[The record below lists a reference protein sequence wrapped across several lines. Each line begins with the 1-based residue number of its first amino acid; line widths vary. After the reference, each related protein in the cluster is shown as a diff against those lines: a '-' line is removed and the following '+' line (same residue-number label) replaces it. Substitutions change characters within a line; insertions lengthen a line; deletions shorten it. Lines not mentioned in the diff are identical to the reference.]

1 MIKKIVLILVL
12 LAVAAGA
19 AVYFLGA
26 TALNNGIKHGV
37 ETVGP
42 KVTETSVT
50 LAEVNISVLSGKGT
64 LKNLNVGNPSGFKN
78 ENIFALGQI
87 DIEVDRKSLFSDK
100 IIINKIHIR
109 QPEISYEKKLNG
121 SNIKT
126 LLASIER
133 FTGPQSDQPVT
144 DIPAEDAGANKQ
156 IVIKQLII
164 EDGLVYISAL
174 GIGQQVA
181 LPRIEMND
189 IGEDGSDTNIADVLD
204 VVLTK
209 VLTSIGPA
217 IADAGNLLK
226 GAGDDALKTVQ
237 DGGLSNIEDAAGDAL
252 NKASEG
258 IKGLFGK

>member
-87 DIEVDRKSLFSDK
+87 DIEVDRKSLFSDR
-100 IIINKIHIR
+100 IIIVFTVSLAAII
-109 QPEISYEKKLNG
+109 ISH
-121 SNIKT
+121 
-126 LLASIER
+126 R
-133 FTGPQSDQPVT
+133 
-144 DIPAEDAGANKQ
+144 
-156 IVIKQLII
+156 
-164 EDGLVYISAL
+164 
-174 GIGQQVA
+174 
-181 LPRIEMND
+181 
-189 IGEDGSDTNIADVLD
+189 
-204 VVLTK
+204 
-209 VLTSIGPA
+209 
-217 IADAGNLLK
+217 K
-226 GAGDDALKTVQ
+226 GRRY
-237 DGGLSNIEDAAGDAL
+237 
-252 NKASEG
+252 
-258 IKGLFGK
+258 F